1 MRLCITLTTACLLFA
16 APAFAAS
23 QTDHDDCNSDAAAR
37 VIAGCTKVIG
47 DADEKAEV
55 RATAHIRRGLA
66 LTERGK
72 LDEAMSD
79 YNTGIDLDPND
90 ALAYNNRAILWRE
103 KRDLDK
109 AIADLTKAISIDPMP
124 NADGAGGSGG
134 PINLYFNRG
143 VMFDEKRE
151 HERAVADYD
160 QAIKLDPGD
169 PQAFYRRARK
179 HFLLRN
185 FDRALADMKEAAR
198 LDPRNEEFASDLK
211 YLEDGLRAAKA
222 KEKRGK

>member
-1 MRLCITLTTACLLFA
+1 
-16 APAFAAS
+16 
-23 QTDHDDCNSDAAAR
+23 
-37 VIAGCTKVIG
+37 
-47 DADEKAEV
+47 
-55 RATAHIRRGLA
+55 
-66 LTERGK
+66 
-72 LDEAMSD
+72 
-79 YNTGIDLDPND
+79 
-90 ALAYNNRAILWRE
+90 
-103 KRDLDK
+103 
-109 AIADLTKAISIDPMP
+109 
-124 NADGAGGSGG
+124 
-134 PINLYFNRG
+134 
-143 VMFDEKRE
+143 MFDEKRE